1 MEDEWPL
8 VTFVLITINLAVFL
22 FTYESASN
30 QVSEWALNA
39 FGLVPQQLHLRLYTL
54 LTHMFIHGD
63 IIHFYGNMFMLAI
76 VGWVSEQRIG
86 SIKFILFYFLSGL
99 IVIPFA
105 FLMEYLTNV
114 TVILIGASGAIFGV
128 MFLAGA
134 IAGWEEVP
142 ALLIPVLNI
151 IALPYVIFTL
161 KNIKLPLFVGI
172 LFYFILNLMMMFI
185 NLPYSI
191 GEVAHFAGVI
201 GGIIA
206 FAIILPGENK

>member
-30 QVSEWALNA
+30 QVSEWALNT
-39 FGLVPQQLHLRLYTL
+39 FGLVPQKLHLRLYTL